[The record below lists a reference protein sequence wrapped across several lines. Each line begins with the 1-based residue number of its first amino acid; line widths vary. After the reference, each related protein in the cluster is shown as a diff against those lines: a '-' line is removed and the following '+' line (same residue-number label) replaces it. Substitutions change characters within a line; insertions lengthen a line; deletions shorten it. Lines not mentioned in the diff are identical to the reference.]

1 MRTASAAIATTT
13 AITALLLGTLSLSVH
28 AQTTPRLD
36 KREVRQEQRIEQGVK
51 SGRITPAE
59 AARLEKRG
67 DRLEKHEAKAKADG
81 VVTPT
86 ERARLEREANRNSR
100 AIARQAHDRQGA
112 KK

>member
-1 MRTASAAIATTT
+1 MRTPSTVTAIA
-13 AITALLLGTLSLSVH
+13 ALLFGAVSLSVH

-36 KREVRQEQRIEQGVK
+36 KREARQEQRVEHGVK
-51 SGRITPAE
+51 SGQITPAE

-81 VVTPT
+81 VETPG
-86 ERARLEREANRNSR
+86 ERARLEREANRNSH